1 MDWVISRELSQ
12 SSSYLLVDNGSEVA
26 RSRSV
31 ESEDTKIATAGSI
44 TESSRSACTLVQNVL
59 KNPALPAIIEI
70 SVVSKAVRVPE
81 RVDVWLSRV
90 HRIGV
95 PVGIP
100 CNGVQVSLNKDTRDG
115 NRVSGVITCSTV
127 WSSRRKCNMGF
138 VVSRVDVHAIPAHR
152 KVNLSTDAARTR
164 DRRKRVVSC

>member
-1 MDWVISRELSQ
+1 LSH
-12 SSSYLLVDNGSEVA
+12 SSSYLLVDNGSKVA

-59 KNPALPAIIEI
+59 KNPALPAIVEI

-81 RVDVWLSRV
+81 RVNVWLSRV
-90 HRIGV
+90 HRIGFPDCV
-95 PVGIP
+95 PWT
-100 CNGVQVSLNKDTRDG
+100 GVQVSLNKDTRHG
-115 NRVSGVITCSTV
+115 NWVSGVITRSTV

-138 VVSRVDVHAIPAHR
+138 MVSRVDVHAIPAHR
-152 KVNLSTDAARTR
+152 KVNLSTDTART
-164 DRRKRVVSC
+164 